1 MRCSAVLAS
10 WKTSGRDGK
19 RDIIAYTSSTCDV
32 GDSVL
37 DFSLAALVPLLLLQ
51 PSSLAG
57 VTGAARERRFLT
69 TTTVGC
75 AAGGAGVPTGAGGPA
90 GGAGVPTGA
99 GGAPAGGRGRLL
111 PPPSWAASLNERLPS
126 PFFTEDDRLLRD
138 VVAGAASFATTSP
151 TAASA
156 WLIQRC
162 CALTGLGSAAV
173 RGGEPPVAGCA
184 AGGAEEMTAA
194 GCAAGG
200 GRKIRA
206 SPRPG

>member
-1 MRCSAVLAS
+1 M
-10 WKTSGRDGK
+10 
-19 RDIIAYTSSTCDV
+19 

-37 DFSLAALVPLLLLQ
+37 DFSLAALVPFQLL

-75 AAGGAGVPTGAGGPA
+75 AAGGSGVPTATGGPA

-99 GGAPAGGRGRLL
+99 GGAPAGGRGLL

-126 PFFTEDDRLLRD
+126 PFFTEDERLLLD

-151 TAASA
+151 TAPSA

-162 CALTGLGSAAV
+162 
-173 RGGEPPVAGCA
+173 
-184 AGGAEEMTAA
+184 
-194 GCAAGG
+194 
-200 GRKIRA
+200 
-206 SPRPG
+206 